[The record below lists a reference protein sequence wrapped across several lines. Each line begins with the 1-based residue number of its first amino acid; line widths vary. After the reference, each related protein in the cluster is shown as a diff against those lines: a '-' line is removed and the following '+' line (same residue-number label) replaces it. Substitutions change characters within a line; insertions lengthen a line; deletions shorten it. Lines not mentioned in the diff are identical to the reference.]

1 MKKILVLSTIA
12 ALLMFSGCSQKD
24 PSIDATTEKTVAENT
39 VDVKDPG
46 ANETN
51 GMDEAGLDQTGSES
65 GLDLGEQTLS
75 ALEAKLQTITFNF
88 DKFEIKAD
96 MQDKLLVNATL
107 AKVGASVYNVKLEGN
122 CDEWGS
128 DEYNYALGLKR
139 AKAAKDAMVAEGVEA
154 SRITMVSF
162 GESNPSCTKQ
172 TQDCWA
178 QNRRVD
184 FKLLP

>member
-1 MKKILVLSTIA
+1 MKKLLAISTIA
-12 ALLMFSGCSQKD
+12 ALLLFSGCAKKD
-24 PSIDATTEKTVAENT
+24 PSIDATNENGTEKT
-39 VDVKDPG
+39 VDVKDPS
-46 ANETN
+46 ANETS
-51 GMDEAGLDQTGSES
+51 GMDDAGIDQSGTEAGLDTT
-65 GLDLGEQTLS
+65 EQTLS
-75 ALEAKLQTITFNF
+75 SLETQLQTVTFDF

-96 MQDKLLVNATL
+96 MQDRLTVNATL
-107 AKVGASVYNVKLEGN
+107 AKAGASIYNVKLEGN

-139 AKAAKDAMVAEGVEA
+139 AKAAKDAMVAEGVDA
-154 SRITMVSF
+154 GRITMVSF
-162 GESNPSCTKQ
+162 GESNPTCTNQ